1 MSRTAEQKARYSF
14 RAVSPES
21 EKFSV
26 SADNVVIA
34 TGRKGADWLEDMCKK
49 HNIEHLPGTVDI
61 GVRVEVRNEVMEDVN
76 EALYESKL
84 IGYPEP
90 FTNKVRTFCQNPG
103 GFGQPGELR
112 QQFAWP
118 W

>member
-1 MSRTAEQKARYSF
+1 MQ
-14 RAVSPES
+14 
-21 EKFSV
+21 
-26 SADNVVIA
+26 
-34 TGRKGADWLEDMCKK
+34 K

-90 FTNKVRTFCQNPG
+90 FTNKVRTFCQIP
-103 GFGQPGELR
+103 EALSAR
-112 QQFAWP
+112 RITTTTRLP